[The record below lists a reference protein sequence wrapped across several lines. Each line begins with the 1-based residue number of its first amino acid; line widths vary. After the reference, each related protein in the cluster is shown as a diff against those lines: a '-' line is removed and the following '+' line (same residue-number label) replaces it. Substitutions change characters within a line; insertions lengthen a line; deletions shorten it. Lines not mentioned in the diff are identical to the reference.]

1 MNVLS
6 RELRGLLAQEP
17 RALSLVSDNVERLSR
32 AGKEP
37 VPYLAWA
44 ERVMPRSSGWRLTFT
59 DQSDWKPS
67 TQLVYE
73 RLTTLSKLPFS
84 ELLVKSD
91 YQPPY
96 EPPYEL
102 RAKGA
107 TSHTVRSNGRIEQ
120 LIRNG
125 LRRLTATNFDLDPD
139 LLSIWADTTAKYA
152 TSLKL
157 ESVARIDSAK

>member
-1 MNVLS
+1 
-6 RELRGLLAQEP
+6 
-17 RALSLVSDNVERLSR
+17 
-32 AGKEP
+32 
-37 VPYLAWA
+37 
-44 ERVMPRSSGWRLTFT
+44 MPRSSGWRLTFT